1 MFQKDASTVLTLLA
15 LLGATPA
22 GYAQGLE
29 TLGNRAAAL
38 SAFVAV
44 ADDASAV
51 AWNPAGLVLGP
62 IFNVSLDL
70 GRTTNDPG
78 GVPQAN
84 AHAGRIGTTLVAL
97 GVPPLGL
104 TYYRIASTA
113 MSTASEVPAAPG
125 RQERQVV
132 LRTLVTS
139 HLGATVLQSLGE
151 YLTVGATLKL
161 VRGSVGADR
170 VSVQTW
176 EEGFDRAERL
186 DEDGSTTGD
195 LDVGAMFAAGRVRA
209 GLVLRN
215 VTTPAFAAGD
225 AGSVAMTLE
234 RHARVGVAWGD
245 RWPGLARTLVAIDTD
260 VTRVRHATGERRD
273 IAAGVERWLRGQ
285 QIGIRG
291 GMRTS
296 TVGEARPVVS
306 GGVSYAVRAGAYVD
320 AYIARGS
327 RDDRGWGVA
336 ARLAY

>member
-1 MFQKDASTVLTLLA
+1 MSQKFVATVLTLLA
-15 LLGATPA
+15 LLCSPLNGS
-22 GYAQGLE
+22 AQGLE

-78 GVPQAN
+78 GVPQAETQ
-84 AHAGRIGTTLVAL
+84 AGRIGTTLVAL

-113 MSTASEVPAAPG
+113 VSAGSEVPPAPG

-139 HLGATVLQSLGE
+139 HLGATVLQSLGD
-151 YLTVGATLKL
+151 YVTVGATLKL
-161 VRGSVGADR
+161 VRGSVGAER

-195 LDVGAMFAAGRVRA
+195 VDVGAMFAAGRVRA
-209 GLVLRN
+209 GLLLRN
-215 VTTPAFAAGD
+215 VTTPTFAAGD
-225 AGSVAMTLE
+225 ADVAMTLD
-234 RHARVGVAWGD
+234 RHARVGAAWGD
-245 RWPGLARTLVAIDTD
+245 RWPGLARTLVAIDAD
-260 VTRVRHATGERRD
+260 LTRVSHATGERRD
-273 IAAGVERWLRGQ
+273 IAAGVERWVRGQ
-285 QIGIRG
+285 QLGIRG
-291 GMRTS
+291 GVRTS
-296 TVGEARPVVS
+296 TVGDARPVVS
-306 GGVSYAVRAGAYVD
+306 GGVSYAVRPGAYVD